1 MCVDMVLWLV
11 LPLLLR
17 DLDRVLPLIEIHSI
31 GIVVYVV
38 DDVECVQLV
47 KRKLQCCVFCIG
59 DSCTARRNI
68 YSGLAW
74 K

>member
-1 MCVDMVLWLV
+1 MCVDMVLWLE
-11 LPLLLR
+11 LLLLLR
-17 DLDRVLPLIEIHSI
+17 DLDRVLPSIGIHSF

-38 DDVECVQLV
+38 DGVVCVQLV
-47 KRKLQCCVFCIG
+47 KRKLQCCVYIG
-59 DSCTARRNI
+59 DSCTVRNI

>member
-1 MCVDMVLWLV
+1 MCVDMVLWLE

-38 DDVECVQLV
+38 VDVECVQLA
-47 KRKLQCCVFCIG
+47 KRKLQCCVCIG

>member
-1 MCVDMVLWLV
+1 MCVDMVLWLE

-17 DLDRVLPLIEIHSI
+17 DVDRVLPLIEIHSI
-31 GIVVYVV
+31 GIVVV
-38 DDVECVQLV
+38 DVECVQLV
-47 KRKLQCCVFCIG
+47 KRKLQCCVCIG
-59 DSCTARRNI
+59 DYYCTVRNI